1 MRTSY
6 LLVYIA
12 VGVSLMGL
20 INIFL
25 SNTQYPYMVNLIAV
39 ASSSAYVSGYVAF
52 RVISGLMQA
61 GKFFKIVES
70 RFGDIDAATDEA
82 EKVYKV
88 LDSLGGEATIDQL
101 IEETGYVEEDLLL
114 LLIIL
119 KGLGYIDVSVEGRE
133 KIKAKL

>member
-1 MRTSY
+1 
-6 LLVYIA
+6 
-12 VGVSLMGL
+12 MGL

-39 ASSSAYVSGYVAF
+39 ATSSAYVSGYVAF

-61 GKFFKIVES
+61 GKFFKIVEG
-70 RFGDIDAATDEA
+70 RFGDIDAAIEEA

-101 IEETGYVEEDLLL
+101 IEKTGYVEEDLLL

-119 KGLGYIDVSVEGRE
+119 KGLGYIDVSIEGRE

>member
-1 MRTSY
+1 MRISY
-6 LLVYIA
+6 LLVYLA

-39 ASSSAYVSGYVAF
+39 ATSSAYVSGYAAF

-61 GKFFKIVES
+61 SKFFKIVES
-70 RFGDIDAATDEA
+70 RFGDIDAAIDEA

-101 IEETGYVEEDLLL
+101 IEKTSYVEEDLLL
-114 LLIIL
+114 LLMIL
-119 KGLGYIDVSVEGRE
+119 KGFGYIDVSIEGRE

>member
-6 LLVYIA
+6 LLVYLA

-39 ASSSAYVSGYVAF
+39 ATSSAYVSGYVTF

-61 GKFFKIVES
+61 SKFFNIVES
-70 RFGDIDAATDEA
+70 RFGDIDAAIDEA

-88 LDSLGGEATIDQL
+88 LDSLGGEARIDQL
-101 IEETGYVEEDLLL
+101 IEKTGYVEEDLLL
-114 LLIIL
+114 LFIIL

>member
-1 MRTSY
+1 
-6 LLVYIA
+6 
-12 VGVSLMGL
+12 MGL

-39 ASSSAYVSGYVAF
+39 ATSSAYVSGYVTF
-52 RVISGLMQA
+52 RVISGLMQSR
-61 GKFFKIVES
+61 KFFKIVES
-70 RFGDIDAATDEA
+70 RFGDIDAAIDEA

-101 IEETGYVEEDLLL
+101 IEKTSYMEEDLLL

>member
-1 MRTSY
+1 
-6 LLVYIA
+6 
-12 VGVSLMGL
+12 
-20 INIFL
+20 
-25 SNTQYPYMVNLIAV
+25 
-39 ASSSAYVSGYVAF
+39 
-52 RVISGLMQA
+52 MQA

-101 IEETGYVEEDLLL
+101 IEETGYTEEDLLL

>member
-25 SNTQYPYMVNLIAV
+25 SNTQYPYMVNLIAI
-39 ASSSAYVSGYVAF
+39 AISLAYIGGYVTF

-70 RFGDIDAATDEA
+70 RFGISMPLWMKLRRYTRSWIA
-82 EKVYKV
+82 
-88 LDSLGGEATIDQL
+88 
-101 IEETGYVEEDLLL
+101 
-114 LLIIL
+114 
-119 KGLGYIDVSVEGRE
+119 SVER
-133 KIKAKL
+133 LR

>member
-1 MRTSY
+1 
-6 LLVYIA
+6 
-12 VGVSLMGL
+12 MGL

-39 ASSSAYVSGYVAF
+39 ATSSAYVSGYVTF

-61 GKFFKIVES
+61 RKFFKIVES
-70 RFGDIDAATDEA
+70 RFGDIDAAIDEA

-101 IEETGYVEEDLLL
+101 IEKTGYMEEDLLL

-119 KGLGYIDVSVEGRE
+119 KGLGYMDVSVEGRE

>member
-1 MRTSY
+1 
-6 LLVYIA
+6 
-12 VGVSLMGL
+12 MGL

-25 SNTQYPYMVNLIAV
+25 SNTQYPYIVNLIAI
-39 ASSSAYVSGYVAF
+39 AISLAYIGGYVTF

-70 RFGDIDAATDEA
+70 KFGDIDAAIDEA

-88 LDSLGGEATIDQL
+88 LGSLGGEATIDQL
-101 IEETGYVEEDLLL
+101 IEKTGYVEEDLLL